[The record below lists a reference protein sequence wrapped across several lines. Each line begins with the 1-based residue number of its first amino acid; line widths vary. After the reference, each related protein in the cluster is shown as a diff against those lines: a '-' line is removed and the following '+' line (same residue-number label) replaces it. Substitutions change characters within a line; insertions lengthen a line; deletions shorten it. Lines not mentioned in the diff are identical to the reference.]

1 MKYDV
6 AVIGGGIVGL
16 ATAYQLTRRHPSKK
30 VVVLEKED
38 RVAAHQTGRNSGV
51 IHSGVYYRPGSLRAE
66 NCREGKRALVDFCE
80 REGVAYDMCGKVIV
94 AVTDDERPRLHEI
107 YARGQQNRV
116 ACELIGPERL
126 RELEP
131 HVAGVEAIYVPEAG
145 IVDFSGVCERLA
157 VLLRAGG
164 HEIVFNARVRALDA
178 RRDGVVLETTVGAF
192 EAHYAVNCAGLYSD
206 RVAKMSGQDPEVQIV
221 PFRGEYYELKPHARH
236 LCRNLIY
243 PVPDPA
249 FPFLGVHFTRMVAGG
264 VECGPN
270 AVFAFAREG
279 YAFGDVDAGELA
291 EALAYPGF
299 RRLAKRHWRTGL
311 FELWRSLSKR
321 AFVRTLQ
328 RLVPEVT
335 TADLV
340 PAPSGVRAQAV
351 TPEGRLHD
359 DFLVKE
365 TARVVNVCN
374 AASPAATAALNVGD
388 FVAGRLA
395 VRFA

>member
-16 ATAYQLTRRHPSKK
+16 ATAYQLTRPHPSKK